1 MTDNQLIEQARIA
14 MQTAYAPYSNYQVGA
29 ALLCS
34 DGTLYRGCNIEN
46 ASFGVTNCAERT
58 ALFKAVSEG
67 KRNFTAIAVV
77 GGKDRICSDY
87 AMPCG
92 ICRQALAEF
101 CGQDFRILLWKE
113 NGSIKQ
119 TTLKDLLPGAFHL

>member
-1 MTDNQLIEQARIA
+1 MYKELIDRAIKAREH
-14 MQTAYAPYSNYQVGA
+14 AYVPYSSYKVGA
-29 ALLCS
+29 ALLTKS
-34 DGTLYRGCNIEN
+34 GKIYEGANIES
-46 ASFGVTNCAERT
+46 ASFSLTNCAERT

-77 GGKDRICSDY
+77 GGKDGICSDY